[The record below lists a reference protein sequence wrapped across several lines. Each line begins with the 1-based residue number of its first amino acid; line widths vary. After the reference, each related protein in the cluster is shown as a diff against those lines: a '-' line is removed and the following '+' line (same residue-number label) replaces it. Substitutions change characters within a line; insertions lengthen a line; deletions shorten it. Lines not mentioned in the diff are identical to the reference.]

1 MTIKR
6 PVLDPNALYGAS
18 QVAAI
23 LKVSRGTVYRYLKG
37 HIRKANGRQGV
48 YWPRNYGFMGRFS
61 VARTWRNRQE

>member
-37 HIRKANGRQGV
+37 HIRKANGRKVFTG
-48 YWPRNYGFMGRFS
+48 
-61 VARTWRNRQE
+61 QEIMDLWDDFQ